1 MRQPAILITGA
12 NGEMGHGL
20 IQALSQAGRQP
31 IVGLDIQEADATLK
45 PALAESIVGNILD
58 QNVLDSI
65 NSRYEISAIYHL
77 AALLS
82 TRAEFSPQIAH
93 QVNVDGTLNLLT
105 LAVDQARS
113 HGRAVKF
120 FFPSSIAVY
129 GIPEGI
135 SKGEIGALSEEQYLF
150 PQTMYGCNKRY
161 CELLGVYH
169 ARHYQRL
176 SADAGT
182 FRVDFRAIRFPGLI
196 SAVTLPAGGTSDYAS
211 EMIHAAAQGK
221 AYDCFVREATAMP
234 FMTMPDAI
242 RAITELMDAPVD
254 EVDQRIYNIRAFS
267 PTAADLKAAVEQHF
281 PGAIVNFKVDP
292 NRQAIV
298 DSWPADVDQS
308 AAQRDWQWQPQDDFE
323 SAFAR
328 YLVPAIKELYKLQV

>member
-1 MRQPAILITGA
+1 MRKPAILVTGA

-20 IQALSQAGRQP
+20 IRALSQSGGQP
-31 IVGLDIQEADATLK
+31 IVGLDIQEADAGLK
-45 PALAESIVGNILD
+45 PALTESIIGNILD

-93 QVNVDGTLNLLT
+93 QVNVDGTLNLLS

-129 GIPEGI
+129 GLPDGI
-135 SKGEIGALSEEQYLF
+135 SKSEIGAISEEQYLF

-176 SADAGT
+176 AADAGT

-196 SAVTLPAGGTSDYAS
+196 SAVTQPAGGTSDYAS

-221 AYDCFVREATAMP
+221 PYDCFVREETAMP

-242 RAITELMDAPVD
+242 RAITELMESPAD

-267 PTAADLKAAVEQHF
+267 PTAADLKRAVERHF
-281 PGAIVNFKVDP
+281 PGAVVNFDVDP

-298 DSWPADVDQS
+298 DSWPSDVDQS
-308 AAQRDWQWQPQDDFE
+308 AAKRDWQWKPGDDFD
-323 SAFAR
+323 SAFTR
-328 YLVPAIKELYKLQV
+328 YLVPAIKAL